1 MPSKCPKTHCFLMIH
16 LDNVEIGNDKLYMLI
31 IQLIG
36 SQAESRNGKFSIS
49 RIMINTN
56 GSLIWEFQDIQ

>member
-1 MPSKCPKTHCFLMIH
+1 MIH

-31 IQLIG
+31 IQLIS

>member
-1 MPSKCPKTHCFLMIH
+1 MIHHAFKVSEKTLFPMIH

-56 GSLIWEFQDIQ
+56 GSLIWEF

>member
-1 MPSKCPKTHCFLMIH
+1 MIH

-56 GSLIWEFQDIQ
+56 GSQIWKF